1 MKPELLA
8 PVGDWETLSAALKA
22 GADAVYFGIKWIN
35 MRAGSARNF
44 DITELQEIMDR
55 LHKSKVRGYL
65 TLNTVIYDHELDKV
79 KRILEEVKK
88 TKVDAVIAAD
98 MAIVQMC
105 HERNIEVHIST
116 QLSVTNYESLKF
128 FANFSP
134 RIILA
139 RECSIDQIKSLK
151 EQIKKD
157 NLNYKG
163 RPIELETF
171 VHGSLCVAFSGRC
184 FMSQFHN
191 RLSANRG
198 QCLHECRKKYKITDV
213 EDPRREF
220 ILDDQYVMSPK
231 DLCALPIL
239 DKLQESGVDVFKIEG
254 RAKGPEYVY
263 TVTKAYREAIDL
275 ISQKKFTQEKALTL
289 VKELEKVFN
298 RGFTDNFFVG
308 TPTNDSWTKF
318 YGSAAREK
326 KVKIGK
332 VTKYYPKL
340 KVAAV
345 LMEEGELKKNQEVC
359 FTGQTTG
366 FYKTKV
372 PELRKEDQRIVS
384 ARKGDEVSFMV
395 KERVRP
401 EDQVFVIQPRNPE
414 EETKQ
419 QYETI
424 GIHKPFKYVNPQR
437 EQRLS
442 KK

>member
-8 PVGDWETLSAALKA
+8 PVGDWETLSSAIKA

-44 DITELQEIMDR
+44 DITEVKEVMDK
-55 LHKSKVRGYL
+55 LHKNKIRGCL

-88 TKVDAVIAAD
+88 TKVDAVIATD

-275 ISQKKFTQEKALTL
+275 ISQKKFTQEKALAL

-298 RGFTDNFFVG
+298 RGFTDNFFLG

-318 YGSAAREK
+318 YGSVATEK
-326 KVKIGK
+326 KVKLGNVTNYYVKNKVVSILIEQNELKEGDEICFIGP
-332 VTKYYPKL
+332 TTGYYKTRVDRL
-340 KVAAV
+340 KVNDNFVSIAKI
-345 LMEEGELKKNQEVC
+345 GE
-359 FTGQTTG
+359 
-366 FYKTKV
+366 
-372 PELRKEDQRIVS
+372 
-384 ARKGDEVSFMV
+384 EVSFKV
-395 KERVRP
+395 QDRIRKSDV
-401 EDQVFVIQPRNPE
+401 VYLIQKRDVNKE
-414 EETKQ
+414 EEKL
-419 QYETI
+419 
-424 GIHKPFKYVNPQR
+424 NLR
-437 EQRLS
+437 
-442 KK
+442 